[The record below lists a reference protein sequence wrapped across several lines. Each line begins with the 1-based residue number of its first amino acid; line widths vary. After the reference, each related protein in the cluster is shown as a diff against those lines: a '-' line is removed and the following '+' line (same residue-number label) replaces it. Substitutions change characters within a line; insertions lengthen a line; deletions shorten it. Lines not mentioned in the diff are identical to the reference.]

1 MLFPGHDYARG
12 SICDRQGD
20 FSGLNKNLLSD
31 NQEGEHYFSC
41 ELSHR
46 TARQGGSSLIARCG
60 VLGSG

>member
-31 NQEGEHYFSC
+31 NQEEGITFHVSY
-41 ELSHR
+41 
-46 TARQGGSSLIARCG
+46 LIGQHVRG
-60 VLGSG
+60 VVR